1 MPVTIVVGGQ
11 WGDEGKGKIV
21 DILSAD
27 ADGVARYQGGANA
40 GHTILI
46 DKKQYVLHL
55 IPSGILRNATTCYI
69 GNGVVV
75 DPDAFLG
82 EIEFLNSE
90 GIDIEGR
97 LFLSNNA
104 HLVTPLHILS
114 DKASETGS
122 NKIGTTLRGIGPAY
136 TDKISRIGIRA
147 IDLLNEADFK
157 SKLHNNYELF
167 ASRSAGSNSELPSFD
182 ELFDPYWASAS
193 KLIPYLSDV
202 TAQLQEMVRNGD
214 NLLLEGAQGTYL
226 DVDHGTYPYV
236 TSSNPSAGSACSGVG
251 IGPTKIDRVVTVFKA
266 YTTRVG
272 LGPFPT
278 ELEDEIG
285 NLIRETGVEFGATTG
300 RKRRCGW
307 FDIPLANRAIGINGT
322 SDIALTKLDVLD
334 GLEEIMLCVGYK
346 LNGEKIDYFPRNVEE
361 MDSVVPIYET
371 IPGWKTELKHFSSY
385 SELPGNAKNYIST
398 LEDYLESPIKMIS
411 VDPQREKI
419 ILR

>member
-1 MPVTIVVGGQ
+1 MPVTVVVGGQ

-27 ADGVARYQGGANA
+27 ADAVARYQGGANA
-40 GHTILI
+40 GHTII
-46 DKKQYVLHL
+46 IEDKQYVLHL
-55 IPSGILRNATTCYI
+55 IPSGILRKDTSCYI

-75 DPDAFLG
+75 DPDAFLS
-82 EIEFLNSE
+82 EVEFLISE
-90 GIDIEGR
+90 GIEVEGR
-97 LFLSNNA
+97 LFISNNA

-114 DKASETGS
+114 DKASESGS

-136 TDKISRIGIRA
+136 TDKVSRVGIRA
-147 IDLLNEADFK
+147 VELLNVNIFK
-157 SKLHNNYELF
+157 SKLLNNYELL
-167 ASRSAGSNSELPSFD
+167 SKHSAGSNSNLPPFD
-182 ELFDPYWASAS
+182 EIFDSYWASAS

-202 TAQLQEMVRNGD
+202 TAQLHELISNGD

-226 DVDHGTYPYV
+226 DVDHGTYPFV

-266 YTTRVG
+266 YNTRVG

-285 NLIRETGVEFGATTG
+285 DLIRKIGFEFGATTG
-300 RKRRCGW
+300 RERRCGW
-307 FDIPLANRAIGINGT
+307 FDVPLANRAIGINGA

-346 LNGEKIDYFPRNVEE
+346 LNGEKIDHFPRNVEE
-361 MDSVVPIYET
+361 MESVVPIYES
-371 IPGWKTELKHFSSY
+371 IPGWKTELKRFSSY
-385 SELPGNAKNYIST
+385 TELPEKTKNYISI
-398 LEDYLESPIKMIS
+398 LEDYLKTPIKMIS
-411 VDPQREKI
+411 VDPGREQI

>member
-27 ADGVARYQGGANA
+27 ADAVARYQGGANA

-46 DKKQYVLHL
+46 DNKQFVLHL
-55 IPSGILRNATTCYI
+55 IPSGILRNNTSCYI

-75 DPDAFLG
+75 DPDAFLS
-82 EIEFLNSE
+82 EVDFLRSE
-90 GIDIEGR
+90 GIDVENR
-97 LFLSNNA
+97 LFISNNA
-104 HLVTPLHILS
+104 HLVTPLHLLS
-114 DKASETGS
+114 DKASESG
-122 NKIGTTLRGIGPAY
+122 NNRIGTTLRGIGPAY
-136 TDKISRIGIRA
+136 TDKISRVGIRA
-147 IDLLNEADFK
+147 AELLNVDNFK
-157 SKLHNNYELF
+157 LMLHKNYESL
-167 ASRSAGSNSELPSFD
+167 ANRSAGIESELPPFD
-182 ELFDPYWASAS
+182 DIFDTYWASAA

-202 TAQLQEMVRNGD
+202 TVRLQDLIRNGD

-300 RKRRCGW
+300 RERRCGW

-334 GLEEIMLCVGYK
+334 GLEEIKLCVGYK
-346 LNGEKIDYFPRNVEE
+346 LNGGKIDYFPRNVEE
-361 MDSVVPIYET
+361 MDSVVPIYES
-371 IPGWKTELKHFSSY
+371 IPGWKTELKRFSSY
-385 SELPGNAKNYIST
+385 SELPEKAKNYISI
-398 LEDYLESPIKMIS
+398 LEDYLKTPIKMIS
-411 VDPQREKI
+411 VDPRREQI